1 MKLLNLFKKAIV
13 FLIETTQEIRTSI
26 QKARDQK
33 YKNT

>member
-13 FLIETTQEIRTSI
+13 FVIETTQEVKASI